1 MLNLQKGGNLFAQ
14 NTKVKET
21 AKKPEKA
28 VMEAPDLDDKVQRYS
43 DLKAI
48 IDAHTAELKMIEGD
62 IKQRGRG
69 LFIDQYSAAK
79 LRPESFKI
87 KDNTGASCLMIV
99 MDKYTA
105 VDEGK
110 AEILRANDLLNE
122 NVTYKFN
129 AELVEKYGEILS
141 QLIIDCPHIEEAD
154 KGNLIS
160 GEICYSVK
168 KGSIDRLMQY
178 DNPSAIFDLINPIVS
193 LKK

>member
-1 MLNLQKGGNLFAQ
+1 MINLQKGGNLFAQ

-28 VMEAPDLDDKVQRYS
+28 VMEAPDLENKVQRYAE
-43 DLKAI
+43 LKAL
-48 IDAHTAELKMIEGD
+48 IDASTSELKMIEGD

-69 LFIDQYSAAK
+69 LFIDHYKAAK

-105 VDEGK
+105 VDENK
-110 AEILRANDLLNE
+110 AEILRENDLLSE
-122 NVTYKFN
+122 NVTYKF
-129 AELVEKYGEILS
+129 VEKYGQILS
-141 QLIIDCPHIEEAD
+141 QLIIDCPEIEEAD

-160 GEICYSVK
+160 GEICFSVK

-178 DNPSAIFDLINPIVS
+178 DSPEAIFDLINPIVS